1 MVREVTSRKGLRLFG
16 LNASPFPIALCLVLL
31 LSACGKSTPNEQQ
44 AEGRPAMLATV
55 QPWDAREVREFFGRV
70 EPTSISTL
78 AFEVPGRVVE
88 IAVRDGAEVKKGQ
101 LIARLD
107 TEPYELVLR
116 RADVQARQLASDL
129 TRKRQLR
136 DDRILAQGAFE
147 QQEAAAEMA
156 KVQAELAR
164 RDLRNTRLVAPF
176 DGRISMRTIEVQ
188 QQVAAGTPVF
198 RLENINRLDIGVDL
212 PQNLAQSLRF
222 DKSLTALAWL
232 PERPALQIPLTY
244 REHATQSAPATGVY
258 RLIFNGERPAD
269 VSLLAG
275 MAVRVRLNQE
285 VPEGANT
292 APRFVV
298 PMSALDVRGEGINEL
313 WRWNPTDSSVKTLR
327 VKLVKLVGDNAIVEG
342 DLKAGDKV
350 VSSGTRA
357 LSEGMK
363 VSAMGGK

>member
-1 MVREVTSRKGLRLFG
+1 MVREVTSRKGLRVFG
-16 LNASPFPIALCLVLL
+16 MRTSPFPVALCLIFL
-31 LSACGKSTPNEQQ
+31 LSACGKSTPNEPT
-44 AEGRPAMLATV
+44 AEGRPVMLATV

-70 EPTSISTL
+70 EPTGISTL

-88 IAVRDGAEVKKGQ
+88 IAVRDGADVKKGQ

-116 RADVQARQLASDL
+116 RADVQARQLAADL

-147 QQEAAAEMA
+147 QLEAAAEMA

-164 RDLRNTRLVAPF
+164 RDLRNTRLIAPF

-198 RLENINRLDIGVDL
+198 RLENVNRLDIGVDL
-212 PQNLAQSLRF
+212 PQNLAQSLTF
-222 DKSLTALAWL
+222 DKSLTAVAWL
-232 PERPALQIPLTY
+232 PERPEPQIALTY
-244 REHATQSAPATGVY
+244 REHATQSVPATGVY
-258 RLIFNGERPAD
+258 RLIFNGERPAN

-275 MAVRVRLNQE
+275 MAMRVRLVQAA
-285 VPEGANT
+285 PEGSST
-292 APRFVV
+292 TVRFVV
-298 PMSALDVRGEGINEL
+298 PMSAVDIRSEGVNEL
-313 WRWNPTDSSVKTLR
+313 WRWNSADGNVRAVR
-327 VKLVKLVGDNAIVEG
+327 VKLIKLVGDNAIVEG
-342 DLKAGDKV
+342 ELKAGDKV

-357 LSEGMK
+357 LSDGMK
-363 VSAMGGK
+363 VTAMGGK